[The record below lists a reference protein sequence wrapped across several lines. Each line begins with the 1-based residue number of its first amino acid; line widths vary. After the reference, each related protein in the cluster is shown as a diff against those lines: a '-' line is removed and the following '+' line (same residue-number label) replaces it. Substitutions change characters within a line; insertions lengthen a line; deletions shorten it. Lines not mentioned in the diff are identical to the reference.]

1 MRNARLNFA
10 LLNAARLED
19 AELFLACLD
28 HADLQE
34 TRLKGATLK
43 EATLDRADVRKAK
56 DLLFDGNRVDQ
67 FKIEGDAPDPW
78 SVLRRQYTGPW
89 FSVHLIFLIVF
100 FLPYAGK
107 VLVLSATSEAQ
118 ESLVELYDRY
128 QPQIEAVPGSQAA
141 ADSAQRWFEQRY
153 REIPAWWVL
162 VGWTKGWWVI
172 GFTVVVVTYN
182 AMRAYLTLKVGMLR
196 DAEERSSTTPTLK
209 EYYGLCHPVSDRGRT
224 WVAAVVLWWVHLAS
238 GKLPKRLGSV
248 GKPESCATGGLSASV
263 DTGDFGH
270 WHWRTSRQWH
280 PNGPPK
286 KVFRQSLV
294 IVLVAVLVGGDR
306 FVRSVTRRRRIPS
319 KNWGRLATT
328 LNVRAQAKLRNLET
342 PTSFITWFGLW
353 RLHRVAQVLLAFSFF
368 AVIVNTLIWMAT
380 TWVWVSV
387 G

>member
-1 MRNARLNFA
+1 MLARLDQVDLYGAHLAYAHLEMAVLESSNLEFAHLEHGRLTGVRLKDADLRNARLTEA
-10 LLNAARLED
+10 QLDSAQLEGAD
-19 AELFLACLD
+19 LRSAHLENAELRRAYLKNSKLD
-28 HADLQE
+28 
-34 TRLKGATLK
+34 
-43 EATLDRADVRKAK
+43 EAVLDRADVRKAQ
-56 DLLFDGNRVDQ
+56 DLLFDGNRVWQ
-67 FKIEGDAPDPW
+67 MRIEGNAPDPW

-89 FSVHLIFLIVF
+89 FFVHLIFLIVF

-162 VGWTKGWWVI
+162 VGWTKGWWMMA
-172 GFTVVVVTYN
+172 FTVVVVTYN

-294 IVLVAVLVGGDR
+294 SHHAI
-306 FVRSVTRRRRIPS
+306 I
-319 KNWGRLATT
+319 
-328 LNVRAQAKLRNLET
+328 
-342 PTSFITWFGLW
+342 FG
-353 RLHRVAQVLLAFSFF
+353 
-368 AVIVNTLIWMAT
+368 
-380 TWVWVSV
+380 
-387 G
+387 